1 MKSYV
6 VISLGEILKYYDES
20 KITDAFKKFSCQREH
35 DLENFL
41 LNKAI
46 TYEKTDIGKTYL
58 CLDQELLEINDEFR
72 VMAYFTIAMN
82 AIDLSALSGKKKRK
96 ILGNYPG
103 RDGINTISTYLIGQL
118 GRCDDYTT
126 EDLSGEQ
133 LLDECYHAIS
143 LAAKVI
149 GGRIIILECRECMY
163 DKFYQKHGFQDL
175 YNGVKDNDLYT
186 LFKKINFKE
195 YWD

>member
-58 CLDQELLEINDEFR
+58 CLDQELLERNDEFR

-82 AIDLSALSGKKKRK
+82 AIDLSSLSGKKKRK

-103 RDGINTISTYLIGQL
+103 RDGINSISTYLIGQL

-186 LFKKINFKE
+186 LFKKIDFKE